1 MIRLGVVL
9 AQLRPSCGQTTWG
22 FRAFF
27 GECMEGMVWNL
38 TFSYIR
44 TTSRN
49 DSISVSIRP
58 ISALWWPPKTLEM
71 RIPGIRGITDGR
83 YGPQLGMQMYLG
95 HLQNC
100 LTFGHGPMISLF
112 VVHFLTWV
120 KRVGSGNFLE
130 NAWRG
135 QPEKGERRHIFDSL
149 YLVLSG
155 LSLVLWHRWELCYHR
170 CHRDRRA
177 FAIGEGNDWPFKA

>member
-22 FRAFF
+22 FRAFL
-27 GECMEGMVWNL
+27 GECMEGMIWNL
-38 TFSYIR
+38 AFSYIR
-44 TTSRN
+44 TTPRN

-83 YGPQLGMQMYLG
+83 NGPQLGMQMYLG

-100 LTFGHGPMISLF
+100 LTF
-112 VVHFLTWV
+112 LTWV
-120 KRVGSGNFLE
+120 KCVGSGNFLE

-135 QPEKGERRHIFDSL
+135 QPEEGERRHIFDSL

-170 CHRDRRA
+170 RHRDRRA
-177 FAIGEGNDWPFKA
+177 FAIGEGNDSPLKAPITSR